1 MLKILFSK
9 VATLFEND
17 ERFKAVERER
27 DRRDLV
33 ETYLQELE
41 EKVYFASS
49 IALSFILNIN
59 PDNLACVFYCIF
71 VYFLKS
77 NNWW

>member
-1 MLKILFSK
+1 MLEILLSK
-9 VATLFEND
+9 VVALFEND

-49 IALSFILNIN
+49 IALSSILNIH
-59 PDNLACVFYCIF
+59 PDNLACVLL
-71 VYFLKS
+71 YFCLFS
-77 NNWW
+77 EV

>member
-17 ERFKAVERER
+17 ERFYAVERER
-27 DRRDLV
+27 DRRDLI

-41 EKVYFASS
+41 EKVNFASFIFLSS
-49 IALSFILNIN
+49 IYNIHPN
-59 PDNLACVFYCIF
+59 NLVHY
-71 VYFLKS
+71 
-77 NNWW
+77 

>member
-27 DRRDLV
+27 DRRDLI

-41 EKVYFASS
+41 EKVYFQ
-49 IALSFILNIN
+49 II
-59 PDNLACVFYCIF
+59 
-71 VYFLKS
+71 
-77 NNWW
+77 